1 MPTSANLRPS
11 LGEHPFAHHL
21 DREQIASLEG
31 CAEVCSIARGHYIWR
46 QGEPDEDIYL
56 IFSGQVALEISVPQ
70 QGSLQIEMVGAAD
83 VLGWSCLLP
92 PSPSYFDARAITP
105 VYALRLPGRELQT
118 RCKRDPA
125 LGYQVYKAFSERIA
139 ARLHAA
145 RLRLLDL
152 YEPRRKPSVR

>member
-70 QGSLQIEMVGAAD
+70 QGSLQIEMVGEGD
-83 VLGWSCLLP
+83 VLGWSCMLP
-92 PSPSYFDARAITP
+92 PRPSYFDARAIAP
-105 VYALRLPGRELQT
+105 VRALRLPGVELKAL
-118 RCKRDPA
+118 CERDSA
-125 LGYQVYKAFSERIA
+125 LGYQVYKAFAERVTE
-139 ARLHAA
+139 RLQVA

-152 YEPRRKPSVR
+152 YEPRRKQSVP